1 MNPRLRLTTL
11 IVGVLA
17 ITIGVFGVTA
27 FAHAAMSTSS
37 RNGSTMGMGGMGMM
51 SNVSCDHMMAS
62 MNGITEQCQA
72 MCQQNMLQCQSMM
85 QAQDMTQC
93 TSMM

>member
-37 RNGSTMGMGGMGMM
+37 RNGSTMGM
-51 SNVSCDHMMAS
+51 MA
-62 MNGITEQCQA
+62 QCQA